1 MRYEWEKERRE
12 DEGHAPAMH
21 LELVPLLRIERE
33 LYETPRGFA
42 RFRKYL
48 VTMQGGSDDVEL
60 LPLVAL
66 NPMGKDHVAAVL
78 DALLA
83 LGAEAVAADA
93 IAEAARRLR
102 GVAGSFKIGL
112 VVSDDAQGGWTQR
125 QLTDARQRFEID
137 AALKRGW
144 ISVLLWSSEAP
155 SREAVRRQTL
165 AAIYRACY
173 VLRHGEP
180 RTLGQMLRQ
189 EGLAAVFAEEPPPAP
204 DELAA
209 IRAVIDPR
217 RGETAYPVIIAALY
231 GDAAARSVGY
241 PPLGLPENAGFALA
255 LHEAL
260 QSGVAPEAALGVDAR
275 RAAGR

>member
-1 MRYEWEKERRE
+1 MR
-12 DEGHAPAMH
+12 AATAAMH
-21 LELVPLLRIERE
+21 LELVPLLRVERE
-33 LYETPRGFA
+33 LYDTPRGFA

-48 VTMQGGSDDVEL
+48 ATMQGGTDDVDL

-66 NPMGKDHVAAVL
+66 NPMGKEHVAAVL

-83 LGAEAVAADA
+83 LDAEAVAAEAVADA
-93 IAEAARRLR
+93 AARLR
-102 GVAGSFKIGL
+102 GVAGSFKVGL

-125 QLTDARQRFEID
+125 QLTDAKQRFEID

-144 ISVLLWSSEAP
+144 ISVLLWSSETP
-155 SREAVRRQTL
+155 ERETVRRQTL

-189 EGLAAVFAEEPPPAP
+189 EGLAAVFAEAPPPALTP
-204 DELAA
+204 AELTA
-209 IRAVIDPR
+209 ICTAIDAR

-231 GDAAARSVGY
+231 GDAAASSVGY
-241 PPLGLPENAGFALA
+241 PPLGMPENAGFTLA

-260 QSGVAPEAALGVDAR
+260 QSGESPEAALLGDAR

>member
-1 MRYEWEKERRE
+1 MR
-12 DEGHAPAMH
+12 AAAAMH
-21 LELVPLLRIERE
+21 LELVPLLRLERE
-33 LYETPRGFA
+33 LYDTPRGFA

-48 VTMQGGSDDVEL
+48 ATMQGGTDDVDL

-66 NPMGKDHVAAVL
+66 NPMGKEHVAAVL

-83 LGAEAVAADA
+83 LDAEAVAAEAVADA
-93 IAEAARRLR
+93 AARLR
-102 GVAGSFKIGL
+102 GVAGAFKVGL

-125 QLTDARQRFEID
+125 QLTDAKQRFEID

-155 SREAVRRQTL
+155 ARETVRRQTL
-165 AAIYRACY
+165 AAVYRACY

-180 RTLGQMLRQ
+180 RTLGEMLRQ
-189 EGLAAVFAEEPPPAP
+189 EGLAAAFAEEEPPALAP
-204 DELAA
+204 AELAA

-217 RGETAYPVIIAALY
+217 RDETAYPVIIAALY
-231 GDAAARSVGY
+231 GDAAAGSVGY

-255 LHEAL
+255 LHETLA
-260 QSGVAPEAALGVDAR
+260 SGEAPEAALDRDTRR
-275 RAAGR
+275 RAGGQPKH

>member
-1 MRYEWEKERRE
+1 MF
-12 DEGHAPAMH
+12 
-21 LELVPLLRIERE
+21 LELVPLLRVERE
-33 LYETPRGFA
+33 LYEMPRGFA

-48 VTMQGGSDDVEL
+48 ATMQGGTDDVDL

-66 NPMGKDHVAAVL
+66 NPMGKEHVAAVL

-83 LGAEAVAADA
+83 LDAEAVAAEA

-102 GVAGSFKIGL
+102 GVAGSLKVGL

-144 ISVLLWSSEAP
+144 VTVLLWSSEPPA
-155 SREAVRRQTL
+155 REAVRRQTL
-165 AAIYRACY
+165 AAIYRSCY

-189 EGLAAVFAEEPPPAP
+189 EGLAAVFAEQPPPALTP
-204 DELAA
+204 EELTA
-209 IRAVIDPR
+209 IRSVIDPR
-217 RGETAYPVIIAALY
+217 RGETAYPVIVAALY
-231 GDAAARSVGY
+231 GDAAAQTVGY
-241 PPLGLPENAGFALA
+241 PLLGLPENAGFTLA

-260 QSGVAPEAALGVDAR
+260 QSGEAPEAALGVNTR

>member
-1 MRYEWEKERRE
+1 MR
-12 DEGHAPAMH
+12 ATPPPMH
-21 LELVPLLRIERE
+21 LELVPLLRVERE
-33 LYETPRGFA
+33 LYETPRGFV
-42 RFRKYL
+42 RFRAYL
-48 VTMQGGSDDVEL
+48 KAMQGGSDDVDL

-66 NPMGKDHVAAVL
+66 NPMGKEHVAAVL
-78 DALLA
+78 DVLLA
-83 LGAEAVAADA
+83 LDAEAVAADA
-93 IAEAARRLR
+93 IASAARRLR
-102 GVAGSFKIGL
+102 GVAGSFKVGL

-125 QLTDARQRFEID
+125 QLTDARQRFELD

-144 ISVLLWSSEAP
+144 ITVLLWSSETP

-180 RTLGQMLRQ
+180 RTLGQMLQQ
-189 EGLAAVFAEEPPPAP
+189 EGLAAAFAEQPPPGLAP

-217 RGETAYPVIIAALY
+217 RDETAYPVLIAALY
-231 GDAAARSVGY
+231 GDAAARTVGY
-241 PPLGLPENAGFALA
+241 PPLGLPENAGFTLA

-260 QSGVAPEAALGVDAR
+260 QLGVAPEAALLGDAR
-275 RAAGR
+275 RASSG